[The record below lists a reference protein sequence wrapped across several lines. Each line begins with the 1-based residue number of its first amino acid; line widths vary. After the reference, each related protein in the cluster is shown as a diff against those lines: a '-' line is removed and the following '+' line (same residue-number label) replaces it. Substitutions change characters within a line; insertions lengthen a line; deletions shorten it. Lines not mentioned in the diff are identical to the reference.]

1 MSDLSIKPGLIINM
15 RNRLWRVD
23 EYDGTELIATP
34 ITGDS
39 TDKRTFLADI
49 EEIREQRFEQIDAS
63 LPGDLSAQ
71 KLLLRAYQFDLIHGS
86 APFLCLHRSS
96 IVPYNYQMVPLV
108 LALERPDCRMLIGDD
123 VGLGKTIEA
132 GRKSLNSGRGA
143 S

>member
-1 MSDLSIKPGLIINM
+1 M